1 MNYCGCCCCGGGGGG
16 GGVVVVENSS
26 PAVDPGL
33 YDPWCFMKPK
43 GSIAS
48 QNFSDNFV

>member
-1 MNYCGCCCCGGGGGG
+1 MAVVVVVAVVLV
-16 GGVVVVENSS
+16 VVVVENSS

-43 GSIAS
+43 GSITS
-48 QNFSDNFV
+48 QNSSDNCV